1 MHIDGLLALAKEQ
14 KSHPNRELVIPTSWA
29 QGRTVYG
36 GVTAGLL
43 YAAAKAY
50 VDDDRVMRSNSTNFI
65 GPLMTEIPFTIS
77 IEVLRE
83 GKNVSQIL
91 ARAIQNDKTCVMA
104 QICFGNSRQSKV
116 SVPNNDKH
124 NMEAPKKAN
133 FIPPIPKVTPKFLK
147 HLDLALVE
155 GSIPFMGKKTS
166 HYHGWMRFSKAP
178 QVFTDAHLICI
189 IDAFPGTILQMLKW
203 PAPASSVS
211 WNIEFIHPHRPIS
224 GEDWLAYQAHTR
236 QAADGYA
243 HTEANIWDKDGEL
256 IAISRQTV
264 AIFD

>member
-14 KSHPNRELVIPTSWA
+14 KSYPDRELVIPANWA

-36 GVTAGLL
+36 GVTASLL
-43 YAAAKAY
+43 YAAAKSY
-50 VDDDRVMRSNSTNFI
+50 VDDDRVMRSNSTNFV
-65 GPLMTEIPFTIS
+65 GPILTETPFTIS

-91 ARAIQNDKTCVMA
+91 ARAIQNGKTCVIA
-104 QICFGNSRQSKV
+104 QICFGNSRQSKI
-116 SVPNNDKH
+116 SVPNNDQH
-124 NMEAPKKAN
+124 NMTAPKKAN
-133 FIPPIPKVTPKFLK
+133 FIPSIPKITPKFLK

-166 HYHGWMRFSKAP
+166 HYHGWMRFTKAP
-178 QVFTDAHLICI
+178 ETFTDAHLICI
-189 IDAFPGTILQMLKW
+189 IDAFPG
-203 PAPASSVS
+203 
-211 WNIEFIHPHRPIS
+211 
-224 GEDWLAYQAHTR
+224 EDWLAYQAHTR
-236 QAADGYA
+236 QAAGGYA